1 MLFHMCLPV
10 LSVRINKAMM
20 TPALNL
26 SSYRPG
32 KCCRDFASEAGIIND
47 QLFVRRKALAI

>member
-1 MLFHMCLPV
+1 MCLPV

-32 KCCRDFASEAGIIND
+32 KCCRDFASEAGIVND
-47 QLFVRRKALAI
+47 QLFVRRKASAI